1 MTMNTATRLLT
12 GIAVLATTSLAH
24 AGSATWQIVVPEVGT
39 TGSLAA
45 LTVVGVVAAAVW
57 ERRRKK

>member
-1 MTMNTATRLLT
+1 MKLMQWISVS
-12 GIAVLATTSLAH
+12 GMLATANLAH
-24 AGSATWQIVVPEVGT
+24 AGNFTANYQVLVPEVGA